1 MANSCKKQLE
11 AKVLELEALTAIYTR
26 KRAHAFVFISMVVKE
41 GQYTHELVKLAEPPR
56 GSDISD
62 SNLCPN
68 FV

>member
-1 MANSCKKQLE
+1 ME
-11 AKVLELEALTAIYTR
+11 AWTAIYTR
-26 KRAHAFVFISMVVKE
+26 KRAHVFVFISMVVKE